1 VTQEIVPIGPTEE
14 KFAVDDVINTGWQ
27 ITLSRFWP
35 LACILGVNGLVAALV
50 PLASF
55 VMGYNGSMTI
65 SNISLQ
71 LFMHFLSAI
80 IMLTVEIGMMNVFL
94 MSLDGKKVNADDC
107 FKCIKYLPSYF
118 AFVFLS
124 RILIVL
130 GYVSFII
137 PGIILQISFQFAGY
151 FIVEK
156 KMGPIAAMKASWA
169 ICDGARWQLIL
180 LGVISYFINVVGF
193 LCFIVGGIPA
203 YLING
208 IANAATYRTLLEK
221 TPQYANLVPAPA
233 LSESQVAQL
242 LDQDS
247 QAQYEQLAQ
256 APFEQAAQVPL
267 EQDSQAQSEQN
278 PQVHTEKPPEAS

>member
-1 VTQEIVPIGPTEE
+1 MTQEIVPIGQTEE

-193 LCFIVGGIPA
+193 MCFIVGGIPA

-221 TPQYANLVPAPA
+221 TPHYAGLVPVPA
-233 LSESQVAQL
+233 LSDSQVAQI
-242 LDQDS
+242 
-247 QAQYEQLAQ
+247 
-256 APFEQAAQVPL
+256 L
-267 EQDSQAQSEQN
+267 EQDSHEQFEQVTQERLEQGAQSLSDQHSQDHN
-278 PQVHTEKPPEAS
+278 EKPPEGAG